1 MFRDSF
7 HGSMMQREG
16 VLKYRLRHSRLRG
29 NDGKEADASR
39 CPVDARLY
47 HMQNYIS
54 YLQHGKMQVSI
65 FRPTA
70 PDKRE
75 GKPLKMERGNIRPV
89 WR

>member
-7 HGSMMQREG
+7 HGSMMQRED
-16 VLKYRLRHSRLRG
+16 VLKYRQRRPRLHG
-29 NDGKEADASR
+29 NDGKKADPSMRPADAK
-39 CPVDARLY
+39 LY

-54 YLQHGKMQVSI
+54 YLQHDEWQVSI
-65 FRPTA
+65 FRPAA

-89 WR
+89 RR